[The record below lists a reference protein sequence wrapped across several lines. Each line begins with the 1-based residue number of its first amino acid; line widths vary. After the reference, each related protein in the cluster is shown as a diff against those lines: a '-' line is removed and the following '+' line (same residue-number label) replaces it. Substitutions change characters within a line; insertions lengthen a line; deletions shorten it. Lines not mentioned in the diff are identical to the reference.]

1 MKKKLLALVIN
12 IVLMCLFVAL
22 VIEGVFYGIDVYTH
36 HGKAIVVPDVKGKT
50 VAEAHSTF
58 KQYGLESAV
67 VDSVYVKEELP
78 GVIYDYTPAAGQRVK
93 EGRNIYLTINR
104 TNIPLI
110 TIPDVADNSSVREAH
125 AKMRSIGLKLNK
137 DEAVNGQ
144 KDWVYGV
151 KYKDVEMANG
161 AKVPV
166 GATLTL
172 MVGNGIEILKDSL
185 ETPNNEDD
193 LNSWFQ

>member
-1 MKKKLLALVIN
+1 
-12 IVLMCLFVAL
+12 MCLFVAL